1 MELIPLLLEMKE
13 LEVLRYGKMRDW
25 RPECTKGIRMA
36 VQLTAMGVAKIPWK
50 LSMKKSMTINST
62 QCDA

>member
-25 RPECTKGIRMA
+25 RPECTEGISMA
-36 VQLTAMGVAKIPWK
+36 VQLTAMGGAKIPWK
-50 LSMKKSMTINST
+50 SSMEKV
-62 QCDA
+62 